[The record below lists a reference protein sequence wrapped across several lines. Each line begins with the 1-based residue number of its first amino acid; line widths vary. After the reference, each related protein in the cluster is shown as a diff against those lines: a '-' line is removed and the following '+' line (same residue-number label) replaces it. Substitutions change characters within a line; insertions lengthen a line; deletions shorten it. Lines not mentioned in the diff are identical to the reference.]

1 MFSGPAI
8 GKGAI
13 LTLVAIVGKMLRL
26 GLFAKPLTLNNFLK
40 FSFAMNGRGEFS
52 FLIAK
57 EAKEQGI
64 LNSSDFSATVWARLY
79 LAYWHHFCFG
89 GQGAEKVFTLLPLQM
104 FRKKYGYKE
113 GSAAAE
119 NLGLF

>member
-1 MFSGPAI
+1 MFSGHAI

-13 LTLVAIVGKMLRL
+13 LTLVAIVGKMLPL

-64 LNSSDFSATVWARLY
+64 LNSSDFSATIWGAFVSSLLAPFLFRWARRRESL
-79 LAYWHHFCFG
+79 HH
-89 GQGAEKVFTLLPLQM
+89 
-104 FRKKYGYKE
+104 Y
-113 GSAAAE
+113 SADVQK
-119 NLGLF
+119 NNMNMS